1 MIFKNNEKYTLTEK
15 DEEFIRKMTGNK
27 WPVRFVFAEG
37 AFTPNPNTEDPKRV
51 DRPPFVII
59 PFEESIG
66 NIEEGQSVKWNYTEF
81 PPKYDNKTGRWEYYE
96 NGNGALKFDGSFSV
110 QKDRRDLAFFLLKIS
125 KMSEHNPES
134 KRKLIKVYNKE
145 ALAQA
150 KIESAANRVTV
161 EGLILGQMK
170 LDLAEIRRIAK
181 AMGMG
186 DVDDMDEPVLR
197 VELLEVIN
205 NREKVDKDG
214 YTAFLE
220 LSENEYRKTV
230 LEAVTEAVDLE
241 LVKWH
246 PTVKKWILYNK
257 KGEKVEELCKI
268 VVGKS
273 TLESLQIRAIEDE
286 KVAET
291 IVFAVKEYKQVVQ
304 TA

>member
-1 MIFKNNEKYTLTEK
+1 MLFKNNEKYKLTES
-15 DEEFIRKMTGNK
+15 DEKFIKKMVGNK

-37 AFTPNPNTEDPKRV
+37 AFTPNPNPEDPKRV
-51 DRPPFVII
+51 DRPSSVII
-59 PFEESIG
+59 PFTELI
-66 NIEEGQSVKWNYTEF
+66 NDREEGYAVTWNYTDL
-81 PPKYDNKTGRWEYYE
+81 PPITDGQTGMLKFYS
-96 NGNGALKFDGSFSV
+96 NCDGALKFDGSLSIPEGK
-110 QKDRRDLAFFLLKIS
+110 KDLVFFLLKIS

-134 KRKLIKVYNKE
+134 KRKLIKVYNRE

-291 IVFAVKEYKQVVQ
+291 IVFAVKEYKQVGQ

>member
-37 AFTPNPNTEDPKRV
+37 AYTPNPNTENPKRV

-59 PFEESIG
+59 PFEESID
-66 NIEEGQSVKWNYTEF
+66 NIEEGQSVKWNYTEL
-81 PPKYDNKTGRWEYYE
+81 PPKVDDRSGVLDFYKNCD
-96 NGNGALKFDGSFSV
+96 GALKFDGSFSV
-110 QKDRRDLAFFLLKIS
+110 QKGRRDLAFFLLKIS
-125 KMSEHNPES
+125 KMSEHNKES

-145 ALAQA
+145 ALAEA
-150 KIESAANRVTV
+150 KIKSASDRVSV

-170 LDLAEIRRIAK
+170 LDFAEIRRIAK

-186 DVDDMDEPVLR
+186 AIDDMDESVLR
-197 VELLEVIN
+197 VELLEVIA
-205 NREKVDKDG
+205 NREKTEKDG
-214 YTAFLE
+214 YATFLE
-220 LSENEYRKTV
+220 LSKNDYRKTV

-257 KGEKVEELCKI
+257 KGEKVQELCKGL
-268 VVGKS
+268 VGK
-273 TLESLQIRAIEDE
+273 TNLEALQIRAIEDE
-286 KVAET
+286 NLAET
-291 IVFAVKEYKQVVQ
+291 IVFAVKEYKQLVQ
-304 TA
+304 PA